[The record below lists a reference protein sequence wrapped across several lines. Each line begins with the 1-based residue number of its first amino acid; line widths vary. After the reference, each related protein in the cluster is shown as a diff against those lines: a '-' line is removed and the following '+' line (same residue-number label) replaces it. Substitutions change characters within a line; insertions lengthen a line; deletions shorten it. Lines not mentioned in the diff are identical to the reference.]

1 MVIQNESSAL
11 AALCA
16 GGPDLSRAPLLFVAN
31 ALEMVHDGAVT
42 DADPSTSAVAGV
54 RARARA
60 ALVAEIT
67 RRARDQLAAHG
78 AAGLS
83 LRAVARDLGM
93 ASSAIYRYFPS
104 RDALLTALIIESYD
118 SLGDACEQAHAAV
131 DPADLLGR
139 WRAVAHAARAWARGN
154 PHEYALIYGSPVP
167 GYAAPDDTID
177 PATRIPVLL
186 LRLLDDLVIAGGDMA
201 GGADAGDAEETPGEI
216 SAALAAQVAAVRD
229 AVGGAADD
237 ALVLAGVG
245 EWTLLFGLLS
255 FELFGQFANTFDDA
269 DDLFAYQVD
278 AAAKRLG
285 LRADGET

>member
-1 MVIQNESSAL
+1 MMSGVN
-11 AALCA
+11 
-16 GGPDLSRAPLLFVAN
+16 D
-31 ALEMVHDGAVT
+31 T
-42 DADPSTSAVAGV
+42 DPSTSAVVGV

-60 ALVAEIT
+60 ELVAEIT
-67 RRARDQLAAHG
+67 RSARDQLAEHG
-78 AAGLS
+78 AAALS

-104 RDALLTALIIESYD
+104 RDALLTTLIIESYD
-118 SLGDACEQAHAAV
+118 ALGDACELAHAAV

-139 WRAVAHAARAWARGN
+139 WRAVAHGARAWARAN

-186 LRLLDDLVIAGGDMA
+186 LRLLDDLVVA
-201 GGADAGDAEETPGEI
+201 GGAVAGGAEERPGEI
-216 SAALAAQVAAVRD
+216 SDTLVAQVAAVRD

-255 FELFGQFANTFDDA
+255 FELFGQFDNTFDDA

-285 LRADGET
+285 LGADGET